1 MDTAKI
7 EIARSVAGVVGNI
20 TALFLFL
27 SQAQIF
33 IRIYKERAVEQFS
46 PTPYL
51 VMLMNQMVRILIAL
65 PWVHPTNS
73 TLLLIGNVTVG
84 IIALFFVILFLIYS
98 DRNKRLQVGLV
109 VLLELILVV
118 VLTLVVLTLLHST
131 RRRSLAVGIIGN
143 VTSIMVYASAISVV
157 RRVIRTKSVEDMPLS
172 CSLASFAGA
181 CAWTCYGLLPFDP
194 FICFSSGA
202 GTLLGLGQLILY
214 AIYYRSTNRQ
224 MEARQ
229 TVEV

>member
-1 MDTAKI
+1 
-7 EIARSVAGVVGNI
+7 
-20 TALFLFL
+20 
-27 SQAQIF
+27 
-33 IRIYKERAVEQFS
+33 
-46 PTPYL
+46 
-51 VMLMNQMVRILIAL
+51 MVRILIAL
-65 PWVHPTNS
+65 PWLHPNS

-118 VLTLVVLTLLHST
+118 VITLVVLTLLHST
-131 RRRSLAVGIIGN
+131 RPRSLAVGIIGN
-143 VTSIMVYASAISVV
+143 VTSIMVYASAISVM
-157 RRVIRTKSVEDMPLS
+157 IRMISTKSVEDMPLS
-172 CSLASFAGA
+172 CSLVSFAGA

-214 AIYYRSTNRQ
+214 AIYYKSTNRQ
-224 MEARQ
+224 MEGRQ

>member
-7 EIARSVAGVVGNI
+7 EIARNVAAVVGRKHHSS
-20 TALFLFL
+20 LPL
-27 SQAQIF
+27 
-33 IRIYKERAVEQFS
+33 
-46 PTPYL
+46 L
-51 VMLMNQMVRILIAL
+51 VTGMVRILIAL

-98 DRNKRLQVGLV
+98 DRNKRLKVGLV

-118 VLTLVVLTLLHST
+118 VLTVIVLTLLQ
-131 RRRSLAVGIIGN
+131 RRSLAVGIIGS
-143 VTSIMVYASAISVV
+143 VTSIMVYASALSVMK
-157 RRVIRTKSVEDMPLS
+157 RVIRTKSVEDMPLS
-172 CSLASFAGA
+172 YSLVSFVGS
-181 CAWTCYGLLPFDP
+181 CAWTCYGLFPFNP
-194 FICFSSGA
+194 FICFTNGF

-214 AIYYRSTNRQ
+214 AIYYKSTKRQ

-229 TVEV
+229 TVEGESRAELGGGQKRTSPQP